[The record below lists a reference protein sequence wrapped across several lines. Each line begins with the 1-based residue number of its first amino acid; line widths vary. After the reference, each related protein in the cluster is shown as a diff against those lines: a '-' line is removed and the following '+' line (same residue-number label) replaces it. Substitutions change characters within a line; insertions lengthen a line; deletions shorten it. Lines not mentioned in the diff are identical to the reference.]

1 VLRLLIVSEVS
12 LYREALA
19 LGLDRWDGLAV
30 VGRTGSWREALPLI
44 DDRRVDLVVLDL
56 PSSSAVAP
64 VAGIRAASRNVHVVA
79 LCAGEEDD
87 ILTWAEAGV
96 DGFATRHQSVNELA
110 EVLRSVSR
118 GEIPCSPRV
127 AGTLLRRVGTLA
139 ASRNGHGAHDLTVRE
154 LEILELIDQGLS
166 NKEIARRLCIEL
178 PTVKN
183 HVHNILGKLNASR
196 RGEAAAIV
204 RGGRT
209 PDAAPPVR
217 PRASAAL

>member
-1 VLRLLIVSEVS
+1 VLRIVIIGEVA

-19 LGLDRWDGLAV
+19 ISLDRWDGLSV
-30 VGRTGSWREALPLI
+30 VGRAATWREALPII
-44 DDRRVDLVVLDL
+44 DDRGADLVVLDL
-56 PSSSAVAP
+56 PSSMGAAP
-64 VAGIRAASRNVHVVA
+64 LRAIRAASAGAYVVA
-79 LCAGEEDD
+79 VCTSEED

-96 DGFATRHQSVNELA
+96 DGLATRDQPMNELA
-110 EVLRSVSR
+110 DVLRSVNR

-139 ASRNGHGAHDLTVRE
+139 RRNGQGTTNLTVRE

-183 HVHNILGKLNASR
+183 HVHHILGKLNAHR
-196 RGEAAAIV
+196 RGEAAAIA
-204 RGGRT
+204 RGDRHADGPAPVT
-209 PDAAPPVR
+209 PP
-217 PRASAAL
+217 ASAAS

>member
-1 VLRLLIVSEVS
+1 MLRLLIVAEVS

-19 LGLDRWDGLAV
+19 LGLDRWDGFAV
-30 VGRTGSWREALPLI
+30 IDRVAAWRDALPLI
-44 DDRRVDLVVLDL
+44 DHRGVDLVLLDL

-64 VAGIRAASRNVHVVA
+64 VRGIRAASRNVHVVA
-79 LCAGEEDD
+79 LCASEEDD

-96 DGFATRHQSVNELA
+96 DGFATRDQSVNELA

-118 GEIPCSPRV
+118 GEIPCSARV
-127 AGTLLRRVGTLA
+127 ASTLLRRVGTLA
-139 ASRNGHGAHDLTVRE
+139 ASRNGRGADDLTLRE

-166 NKEIARRLCIEL
+166 NKEIARRLRIEL

-209 PDAAPPVR
+209 ADGAPPVR